1 MVLHLQ
7 VFPTLH
13 HTGFWPPLE
22 SESPMLPLA
31 HHANFSW
38 ALSCTPRVGCQV
50 HCPWSFHRIVEQLC
64 SVILFAR
71 TAIGVFM
78 CHLIAL
84 VDFVGNGFY
93 SESLTKMKQLQ
104 TKYTMNLLHWRLKA
118 YPLNLKSSTG
128 NTTAHVV
135 MPSTK
140 YLRGMLHNLKLTG
153 YK

>member
-1 MVLHLQ
+1 MVLHPR

-13 HTGFWPPLE
+13 RMGVWPPLE
-22 SESPMLPLA
+22 SESLMLPLT
-31 HHANFSW
+31 HCANFSW
-38 ALSCTPRVGCQV
+38 ASSCTPCVGRQV
-50 HCPWSFHRIVEQLC
+50 RCPWSFHHIVEQLC
-64 SVILFAR
+64 GVILFAQ
-71 TAIGVFM
+71 TAIRVFM

-84 VDFVGNGFY
+84 VNFVGNGFY
-93 SESLTKMKQLQ
+93 SESLTKMKQPQ
-104 TKYTMNLLHWRLKA
+104 TKYTMNLLCWRLKA